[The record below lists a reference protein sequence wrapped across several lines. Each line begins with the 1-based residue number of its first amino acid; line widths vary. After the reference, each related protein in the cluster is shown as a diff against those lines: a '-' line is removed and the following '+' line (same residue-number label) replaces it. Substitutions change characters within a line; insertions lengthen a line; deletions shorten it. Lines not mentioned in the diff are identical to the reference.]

1 MKTILAVEDSR
12 LVLNM
17 LSTVLRAKG
26 FEVLEAHNGCEA
38 LSILDDRQVDLV
50 ITDLIMPGMDG
61 FELTREIRRRRAET
75 IPVLMQ
81 STQTDDRVKM
91 IGREA
96 GVSAWIKKPFLPE
109 ELTAAAR
116 SLIRS

>member
-12 LVLNM
+12 LVLGM

-38 LSILDDRQVDLV
+38 LTILEDRQVDLV

-61 FELTREIRRRRAET
+61 FELTREIRRRRDS

-81 STQTDDRVKM
+81 STQTDDRVKRV
-91 IGREA
+91 GREA
-96 GVSAWIKKPFLPE
+96 GVSGWIKKPFLPE
-109 ELTAAAR
+109 ELTEAAQ